1 MRILIITGSFPPLK
15 CGVGDYTSCLVQEL
29 RKRTDVNVAV
39 LTSESLCRLESDLPS
54 GIMAIVKNW
63 NINEFPGI
71 AKFIRRWRPDV
82 VHIQYPT
89 QGYFG
94 GGRLPFFLPALLS
107 LMKIKIVQTWHEY
120 YTESTASWHVVLKVL
135 APGPIVVV
143 RPQYAD
149 YLPPFYRRLIKKNR
163 LHFIPNASSLPR
175 VSLTNDE
182 RLAIHARYAPATR
195 TLVAYFG
202 FLYPHKGI
210 DDLFDIADPDK
221 HHLVLIGAIDEADPY
236 HQSLR
241 VRASRGDWAGKVTIT
256 GFLPSEEAARLLAAA
271 DAVVLPFR
279 GGGGLWN
286 TSLHGAA
293 LQGTFIATTSDEKQ
307 GYDSDTNIFSAK
319 PGDVASMRQ
328 ALIMYAGRRN
338 TTDNIRN
345 FATWDSIVEA
355 HLRIYRTLLT

>member
-1 MRILIITGSFPPLK
+1 MT
-15 CGVGDYTSCLVQEL
+15 CGVGDYTACLVQEL
-29 RKRTDVNVAV
+29 RKRTDISVAV
-39 LTSESLCRLESDLPS
+39 LTSEKVCSLESNLPS
-54 GIMAIVKNW
+54 GIMAIVKKW
-63 NINEFPGI
+63 NIMEFPKI
-71 AKFIRRWRPDV
+71 AKVIRRWRPDI

-89 QGYFG
+89 QGYAG
-94 GGRLPFFLPALLS
+94 GGRLPFFLPVLLS
-107 LMKIKIVQTWHEY
+107 LMKIKVVQTWHEY
-120 YTESTASWHVVLKVL
+120 YTEANANWHVALKAL

-143 RPQYAD
+143 RPHYAEH
-149 YLPPFYRRLIKKNR
+149 LPSFYRRLIKENR
-163 LHFIPNASSLPR
+163 IHFIPNASSLPR
-175 VSLTNDE
+175 VSLTDE
-182 RLAIHARYAPATR
+182 ERRAIHARYAFATK

-202 FLYPHKGI
+202 FLYPHKGV

-236 HQSLR
+236 HQSLS
-241 VRASRGDWAGKVTIT
+241 VRASRGDWAGKATIT
-256 GFLPSEEAARLLAAA
+256 GFLPSDEAARILAAA

-319 PGDVASMRQ
+319 PGDIASMRQ
-328 ALIMYAGRRN
+328 ALLTYAGRRN
-338 TTDNIRN
+338 TADNIRN

-355 HLRIYRTLLT
+355 HVRIYRTLLT